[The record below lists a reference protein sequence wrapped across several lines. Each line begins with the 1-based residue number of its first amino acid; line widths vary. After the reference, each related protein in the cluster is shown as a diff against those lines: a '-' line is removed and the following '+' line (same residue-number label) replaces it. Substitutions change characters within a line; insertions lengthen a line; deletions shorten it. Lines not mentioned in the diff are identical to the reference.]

1 VIWLNPTAW
10 IGLVALAAPIL
21 IHILAQQRAERL
33 PFPSLRF
40 LQQTR
45 LASIRRH
52 VLEDLPLLA
61 IRAAIL
67 AAAVAALA
75 GPLVVTPMLRQ
86 AWNARVVRAV
96 VVDDAA
102 GTFSAS
108 ARKPFGRATADAPKR
123 EEREGGQARDLGT
136 QQGGTQQGAPQP
148 RPFLSQTF
156 ETRSIADGLPRAL
169 AWLDNAPPARREL
182 VIVGPLALGSVTAQD
197 LSAVP
202 PAIGIRF
209 ERGGTLPA
217 ERTVEGGKVLGADTR
232 VGPYVGVDPRGRA
245 GPNVGADPR
254 VRPVVHQ
261 QTVELNGTTTS
272 VRETVEAAP
281 ERFPIDVVC
290 AADARPAADAA
301 MAAVRSGRVWAP
313 VAGRRARLVLI
324 GTSVDSTGIADARP
338 VNEAWTA
345 DALAS
350 IARDRELQAE
360 ASDVPAGLNDARFA
374 AAPWQT
380 LVSASDGR
388 PLAAAAGSPAGVI
401 VVSAAEPSSLVTP
414 LLLRAMANGIAAP
427 PDLRA
432 AEVLPIPDAQLQ
444 GWTRPAAPVTAP
456 RIDRVER
463 DDRRALWVL
472 VLALLAL
479 ETWVRRARPAGAI
492 EPHEEDARVA

>member
-1 VIWLNPTAW
+1 VIWLNPAAW

-52 VLEDLPLLA
+52 VLEDLPLLT

-96 VVDDAA
+96 VVNDAA

-123 EEREGGQARDLGT
+123 EEREGGQARDRGT
-136 QQGGTQQGAPQP
+136 PQGAPQP

-156 ETRSIADGLPRAL
+156 ETSSIADGLPRAL

-202 PAIGIRF
+202 SAIGMRF
-209 ERGGTLPA
+209 ERSGTLPT
-217 ERTVEGGKVLGADTR
+217 ERTIDGGKVLGLADTR
-232 VGPYVGVDPRGRA
+232 VGPYVGENLRGRA
-245 GPNVGADPR
+245 QPYVGADPR
-254 VRPVVHQ
+254 VRPVVHH

-281 ERFPIDVVC
+281 EGFPIDVVC

-301 MAAVRSGRVWAP
+301 IAAVRSERVWAP
-313 VAGRRARLVLI
+313 AAGRRARLVLI
-324 GTSVDSTGIADARP
+324 GTSVESTGIADARP

-350 IARDRELQAE
+350 MARDRELQAE
-360 ASDVPAGLNDARFA
+360 ASDVPAGLNDTRFA

-380 LVSASDGR
+380 LLSASDGR
-388 PLAAAAGSPAGVI
+388 PLAAAAGSPAGFI
-401 VVSAAEPSSLVTP
+401 VVSGAEPSSLVTP

>member
-1 VIWLNPTAW
+1 MIWLNPAAW

-21 IHILAQQRAERL
+21 IHILVQQKAERL

-67 AAAVAALA
+67 TAAVAALA
-75 GPLVVTPMLRQ
+75 GPLVVTPMQRQ
-86 AWNARVVRAV
+86 AWNARVVRAIV
-96 VVDDAA
+96 VNAVDGA
-102 GTFSAS
+102 G
-108 ARKPFGRATADAPKR
+108 R
-123 EEREGGQARDLGT
+123 L
-136 QQGGTQQGAPQP
+136 QP
-148 RPFLSQTF
+148 SDRTFLSQTF
-156 ETRSIADGLPRAL
+156 ETRSLPDGLHRAL
-169 AWLDNAPPARREL
+169 AWLDNAPPARREV
-182 VIVGPLALGSVTAQD
+182 VIAGPLALGSVTAED

-202 PAIGIRF
+202 QAIGIRF
-209 ERGGTLPA
+209 ERSGTLPA
-217 ERTVEGGKVLGADTR
+217 ERTIAGGTVLAMEREGFSRAAASRVL
-232 VGPYVGVDPRGRA
+232 
-245 GPNVGADPR
+245 
-254 VRPVVHQ
+254 PVVRRH
-261 QTVELNGTTTS
+261 TVVLNGAATS

-281 ERFPIDVVC
+281 QGFPIDVVC

-301 MAAVRSGRVWAP
+301 IAAVRSERVWAP
-313 VAGRRARLVLI
+313 PANRRGRLVLI
-324 GTSVDSTGIADARP
+324 GTPVDSTGIADARP

-345 DALAS
+345 DAIAS
-350 IARDRELQAE
+350 ITTDRELQAE
-360 ASDVPAGLNDARFA
+360 ASNVPAGFSDGRFI
-374 AAPWQT
+374 AAPWHT
-380 LVSASDGR
+380 LVFAADGR
-388 PLAAAAGSPAGVI
+388 PLAAAAGSPAGFL

-463 DDRRALWVL
+463 DDRRGLWVL
-472 VLALLAL
+472 VLGLLAL

-492 EPHEEDARVA
+492 EPHEEVARVA

>member
-1 VIWLNPTAW
+1 VIWLNPAAW

-21 IHILAQQRAERL
+21 IHILVQQRAERQ

-75 GPLVVTPMLRQ
+75 GPLVITPMQRQ
-86 AWNARVVRAV
+86 AWNARVVRAIV
-96 VVDDAA
+96 VNDAA
-102 GTFSAS
+102 ATF
-108 ARKPFGRATADAPKR
+108 
-123 EEREGGQARDLGT
+123 QARDRGA
-136 QQGGTQQGAPQP
+136 QQGAPRP

-156 ETRSIADGLPRAL
+156 ETRSLPDGLPGAL

-182 VIVGPLALGSVTAQD
+182 VIAGPLALGSVTAAD
-197 LSAVP
+197 LSSVP

-209 ERGGTLPA
+209 ERSGTLPA
-217 ERTVEGGKVLGADTR
+217 ERTIAGGQVLGGTD
-232 VGPYVGVDPRGRA
+232 G
-245 GPNVGADPR
+245 

-261 QTVELNGTTTS
+261 QTVELNASATT

-281 ERFPIDVVC
+281 EAFPIDVVC
-290 AADARPAADAA
+290 AAGARPAVAAA
-301 MAAVRSGRVWAP
+301 MAAVRSERLWAP
-313 VAGRRARLVLI
+313 AGGRRARLVLI
-324 GTSVDSTGIADARP
+324 GTSADSNGIADAGA
-338 VNEAWTA
+338 VNGAWTA
-345 DALAS
+345 DAIAS
-350 IARDRELQAE
+350 IARDREVQEE
-360 ASDVPAGLNDARFA
+360 ASNVPAGLNDARFT
-374 AAPWQT
+374 AAPWHT
-380 LVSASDGR
+380 LISAADGR
-388 PLAAAAGSPAGVI
+388 PLAAAAGSPAGFI
-401 VVSAAEPSSLVTP
+401 VVSGAEPSSLLTP

-432 AEVLPIPDAQLQ
+432 AEVLPIPDAQLER
-444 GWTRPAAPVTAP
+444 WTRPAAPVTAP

-463 DDRRALWVL
+463 DDRRGLWAL
-472 VLALLAL
+472 VLGLLAL

-492 EPHEEDARVA
+492 EAHEENARVA